1 MWCSYTKPGV
11 SCIQHG
17 VYSTVYSTEDSVAS
31 LVYSLD
37 LGVLTPLPTGVT
49 LCYSVQCRHGGVE
62 SGVWCRYGVGTVGCI
77 VVYSGV
83 WWSVKKCMVVCN
95 NSQIMDVTIVDPLCN
110 WSMERYR
117 QYRVLF
123 YWS

>member
-1 MWCSYTKPGV
+1 MFMEHSVWCSYTKPGV

-49 LCYSVQCRHGGVE
+49 LCYSVLYSKGSVGMVE
-62 SGVWCRYGVGTVGCI
+62 WRVVYGVG
-77 VVYSGV
+77 
-83 WWSVKKCMVVCN
+83 MV
-95 NSQIMDVTIVDPLCN
+95 
-110 WSMERYR
+110 
-117 QYRVLF
+117 
-123 YWS
+123 